1 MNCLLCLKHFEDIT
15 ALQLHIIDCRQIQCA
30 NCNQI
35 FSKKSNLKRHLKLN
49 RCNINV
55 STQVDT
61 KDEQIA
67 NTLGKLE
74 ERLEEKLEKKL
85 EKKFEKIAQD
95 VAELKEKPNVT
106 NNNLQVICVGSQ
118 DNYLDMLTERLGD
131 FTKALECIKD
141 CALSNLTG
149 DCNLIEKIYFNQ
161 SENQEK
167 PMRFMDKNRNFI
179 EYYNEKK
186 EKVRDTKELFG
197 KKLAN
202 NLQNSYLKG
211 VNYLINRN
219 LETRSCPLRFL
230 EEYDLQ
236 LWNQHIY
243 ELSNPLYQKKIINN
257 IKI

>member
-1 MNCLLCLKHFEDIT
+1 MNSKDSIKSKIICEHCKRSFLK
-15 ALQLHIIDCRQIQCA
+15 
-30 NCNQI
+30 NYG
-35 FSKKSNLKRHLKLN
+35 LKRHLEEN
-49 RCNINV
+49 RCKNAKIVLENKIN
-55 STQVDT
+55 SLE
-61 KDEQIA
+61 EQIIQLKE
-67 NTLGKLE
+67 NPPTMKL
-74 ERLEEKLEKKL
+74 L
-85 EKKFEKIAQD
+85 EKIAQD

-118 DNYLDMLTERLGD
+118 DNYLDMLTERLGN

-167 PMRFMDKNRNFI
+167 PIRFMDKNRNFI
-179 EYYNEKK
+179 EYYNENK

-211 VNYLINRN
+211 VNYLDY
-219 LETRSCPLRFL
+219 L
-230 EEYDLQ
+230 
-236 LWNQHIY
+236 H
-243 ELSNPLYQKKIINN
+243 K
-257 IKI
+257 